1 MLPQGFPITA
11 ESHSTRDRCLVGF
24 LLFLLLLLPKLGVYD
39 LSILPLALWF
49 AVAGFRRRYSLKI
62 VGWMD
67 VLLLA
72 WWILL
77 GIGVCGYL
85 YNGIYYA
92 EILFKPARQIVLI
105 VLLAALFQYV
115 RVPFQTLGKAVIFA
129 ATVNG
134 LIIFTQ
140 YILNLTHISSDFMIM
155 PAFADYYIQSYRK
168 PGLYAGYPVAGM
180 MGVYGLIFSANVL
193 RSKRS
198 FFYASTLV
206 ICGFSILLTSRTAII
221 FEILAIILFV
231 LPLFFST
238 SGRLIRFSALSIA
251 LVLGAAGLIKSG
263 KLNQDT
269 VNEMIHPFVKL
280 AEGEVVAVP
289 SVDALMGSYGN
300 FPMKDSTW
308 LVGNGL
314 TMKTDEGVSVDDGFQ
329 VVLFGGG
336 AIYLLILMLLPFLY
350 FALPLRMRLSKYDK
364 RALFFIYAMNFL
376 SNAKG
381 SYLFSRALG
390 DVLVIITIYSIC
402 EASRTFA
409 RVQRMSDPIDAGMM
423 TTSKIVS

>member
-1 MLPQGFPITA
+1 
-11 ESHSTRDRCLVGF
+11 
-24 LLFLLLLLPKLGVYD
+24 
-39 LSILPLALWF
+39 
-49 AVAGFRRRYSLKI
+49 
-62 VGWMD
+62 MD

-77 GIGVCGYL
+77 AIGVCGYL
-85 YNGIYYA
+85 YNGIYYS

-105 VLLAALFQYV
+105 ILLAALFQYV
-115 RVPFQTLGKAVIFA
+115 RVPFETLCKAVVFA
-129 ATVNG
+129 ATLNG
-134 LIIFTQ
+134 LIIFSQ
-140 YILNLTHISSDFMIM
+140 YILNLVHISSNFMIM
-155 PAFADYYIQSYRK
+155 PAFDDYYIQSYRK

-180 MGVYGLIFSANVL
+180 MGVYGLIFSANIL
-193 RSKRS
+193 RYRRS
-198 FFYASTLV
+198 FFYACTLV
-206 ICGFSILLTSRTAII
+206 ICGSSILLTSRTAII
-221 FEILAIILFV
+221 FEILAIVVFV

-238 SGRLIRFSALSIA
+238 SGRLFRFSALSIA
-251 LVLGAAGLIKSG
+251 LVLGAAGLINSG
-263 KLNQDT
+263 RLNQDT

-289 SVDALMGSYGN
+289 SVDALVGSYGN
-300 FPMKDSTW
+300 FPLKDSTW

-350 FALPLRMRLSKYDK
+350 FALPLRMRLTRYDK

-402 EASRTFA
+402 EVSRVFA
-409 RVQRMSDPIDAGMM
+409 RVESIPEPIGTGMLPA
-423 TTSKIVS
+423 SKIVS

>member
-11 ESHSTRDRCLVGF
+11 ENHPTRDKFVVGF
-24 LLFLLLLLPKLGVYD
+24 LLFLLLLLPKVGIYD
-39 LSILPLALWF
+39 LSILPLGLWF
-49 AVAGFRRRYSLKI
+49 VFAGFRRRYSIRI

-77 GIGVCGYL
+77 AIGVCGYL

-105 VLLAALFQYV
+105 ILLAALFQYV

-134 LIIFTQ
+134 LVIFIQ
-140 YILNLTHISSDFMIM
+140 YFLNLMHISSDFMIM

-180 MGVYGLIFSANVL
+180 MGVYGLIFSANIL
-193 RSKRS
+193 RYKRS
-198 FFYASTLV
+198 FLYASTLV

-221 FEILAIILFV
+221 FEILAIVFFV
-231 LPLFFST
+231 LPLLFST
-238 SGRLIRFSALSIA
+238 YGRLIRFSALSIA
-251 LVLGAAGLIKSG
+251 LVLGAAGLINSG

-280 AEGEVVAVP
+280 AEGEAVAVP
-289 SVDALMGSYGN
+289 SVDALVGSYGN
-300 FPMKDSTW
+300 FPVKGSTW

-314 TMKTDEGVSVDDGFQ
+314 TMKTDESVSVDDGFQ

-336 AIYLLILMLLPFLY
+336 AIYLLIMMLLPFLY
-350 FALPLRMRLSKYDK
+350 FALPLRMSITTYDK
-364 RALFFIYAMNFL
+364 LALLFIYAMNFL

-402 EASRTFA
+402 EVSRVFA
-409 RVQRMSDPIDAGMM
+409 RVERIPEPIGKGMM
-423 TTSKIVS
+423 PASKIVS